1 MTKHRWKIQHAL
13 RVFCTGALQTNREMA
28 RDMKKHGFPPKGWG
42 IDWKTCKKFKLSE
55 HWAEE
60 WAKFSGRPRG
70 RHEQTIWETVHEAQE
85 LLCALAL
92 GAERKTLADDR
103 DMCHFDYMKDKWV
116 GYVSHPKSLGEL
128 CLEVASNSALSKYVG
143 NEYTFTNI
151 RVNPVT
157 FTFKGPLEIILPKD
171 SIKLRELM
179 WHTPKE

>member
-1 MTKHRWKIQHAL
+1 MTKHRGKIQHAL
-13 RVFCTGALQTNREMA
+13 RVFCPGALQTNREMA

-70 RHEQTIWETVHEAQE
+70 RHEQTIGETVHEAQE

-116 GYVSHPKSLGEL
+116 GYVSNPKSIGEL
-128 CLEVASNSALSKYVG
+128 CLECYEDALRFCVLDW
-143 NEYTFTNI
+143 
-151 RVNPVT
+151 P
-157 FTFKGPLEIILPKD
+157 EIHWNKHPGFQ
-171 SIKLRELM
+171 KLRELM
-179 WHTPKE
+179 WQ